1 MTNLLIKEGTV
12 MASLVTKDQVLE
24 VLKEVSD
31 PEIGVN
37 VVDLGLVYNVELQ
50 DDGIVQIEMT
60 LTAPGCP
67 LHDTITRTAEM
78 AIETL
83 DGVKEAHVDIV
94 WSPPWTPDMLTD
106 EGRRLL
112 GF

>member
-1 MTNLLIKEGTV
+1 MPSQEE
-12 MASLVTKDQVLE
+12 VLT
-24 VLKEVSD
+24 VLKEVDD

-37 VVDLGLVYNVELQ
+37 IVDLGLVYTVDVADDGNVE
-50 DDGIVQIEMT
+50 VAMT

-67 LHDTITRTAEM
+67 MHETIARAAEM

-83 DGVKEAHVDIV
+83 ADVKEAHVNMV
-94 WSPPWTPDMLTD
+94 WNPPWTPDRLTD

>member
-1 MTNLLIKEGTV
+1 
-12 MASLVTKDQVLE
+12 MATEEE
-24 VLKEVSD
+24 VLDILKEIVD

-37 VVDLGLVYNVELQ
+37 VVDLGLVYGVDFPEP
-50 DDGIVQIEMT
+50 DKVTVRMT

-67 LHDTITRTAEM
+67 LHDMISRSAQM

-83 DGVKEAHVDIV
+83 PGVKEAQVEIV
-94 WSPPWTPDMLTD
+94 WDPPWTPDKLTD

>member
-1 MTNLLIKEGTV
+1 M
-12 MASLVTKDQVLE
+12 VTREAVENVLRE
-24 VLKEVSD
+24 VTD

-37 VVDLGLVYNVELQ
+37 VVDLGLVYGIDIE
-50 DDGIVQIEMT
+50 DGRVRVEMT

-67 LHDTITRTAEM
+67 LYDTIARTAEM

-83 DGVKEAHVDIV
+83 PGVEKAEVRIV
-94 WSPPWTPDMLTD
+94 WDPPWTPERMTD

-112 GF
+112 GWL

>member
-1 MTNLLIKEGTV
+1 MPTQDE
-12 MASLVTKDQVLE
+12 VLT
-24 VLKEVSD
+24 VLKEVED

-37 VVDLGLVYNVELQ
+37 VVDLGLVYSV
-50 DDGIVQIEMT
+50 DVADGDVHVEMT

-67 LHDTITRTAEM
+67 MHDTIARAAEM

-83 DGVKEAHVDIV
+83 PDVRDAHVKMV
-94 WSPPWTPDMLTD
+94 WNPPWTPDRLTD

>member
-1 MTNLLIKEGTV
+1 MPTQE
-12 MASLVTKDQVLE
+12 DVLT
-24 VLKEVSD
+24 VLKEVED

-37 VVDLGLVYNVELQ
+37 LVDLGLIYTVDVKEGDVNV
-50 DDGIVQIEMT
+50 EMT

-67 LHDTITRTAEM
+67 MHDTIARAAEM
-78 AIETL
+78 AIESL
-83 DGVKEAHVDIV
+83 PDVKEAHVTMV
-94 WSPPWTPDMLTD
+94 WNPPWSPDRLTD

>member
-1 MTNLLIKEGTV
+1 MAEAPSKE
-12 MASLVTKDQVLE
+12 QVLE

-37 VVDLGLVYNVELQ
+37 IVDLGLVYNVDIQ
-50 DDGIVQIEMT
+50 DDGTVTVDMT

-83 DGVKEAHVDIV
+83 DGVKEARVNIV

>member
-1 MTNLLIKEGTV
+1 MPTQEE
-12 MASLVTKDQVLE
+12 VLN
-24 VLKEVSD
+24 VLKEVDD

-37 VVDLGLVYNVELQ
+37 VVDLGLVYTV
-50 DDGIVQIEMT
+50 DVKPDGAVDVEMT

-67 LHDTITRTAEM
+67 MHDTIARAAEM

-83 DGVKEAHVDIV
+83 NDVKHARVAVV
-94 WSPPWTPDMLTD
+94 WNPPWTPDRLTD